1 MHSHRIC
8 SFIALVLATGSAIA
22 YSQSTA
28 TLSGTITD
36 PSGAVVPQAQV
47 TVHGLSTGVD
57 RTAASDPAGSY
68 TIPSLQP
75 GNYSVSVRAAG
86 FADYKLASV
95 TLQVDQ
101 NVTANVKL
109 GVASAGQVVQVQ
121 AAALLTPAIPQR
133 SVSRMSTICSR
144 PNTQRSRFTR
154 SGSRCMTSCIRIL

>member
-1 MHSHRIC
+1 MRSHRVC
-8 SFIALVLATGSAIA
+8 SFIALILASGSAIA

-75 GNYSVSVRAAG
+75 GNYSVSVRA
-86 FADYKLASV
+86 
-95 TLQVDQ
+95 
-101 NVTANVKL
+101 
-109 GVASAGQVVQVQ
+109 
-121 AAALLTPAIPQR
+121 
-133 SVSRMSTICSR
+133 
-144 PNTQRSRFTR
+144 
-154 SGSRCMTSCIRIL
+154 SGSMRA